1 MSATESSL
9 PDDWFDHGDLDLQ
22 AAEIL
27 LRQGGPLSIVAFHLQ
42 QALEK
47 YLKGFLLAQGWPL
60 RRVHDLELLIQEAI
74 ARDADFGPFL
84 APCQRIAEYY
94 IETRYPIGVRSP
106 LHSEVLETELS
117 TACALIHLIRQKM
130 TAC

>member
-27 LRQGGPLSIVAFHLQ
+27 LMQGGPLSIVAFHLQ
-42 QALEK
+42 QAIEK
-47 YLKGFLLAQGWPL
+47 YLKGFLLAWGWPL
-60 RRVHDLELLIQEAI
+60 RRVHDVELLIQEAI

-84 APCQRIAEYY
+84 ALCQKITEYY
-94 IETRYPIGVRSP
+94 IETRYPVGVS
-106 LHSEVLETELS
+106 SSFESQVLEAELN
-117 TACALIHLIRQKM
+117 TAYTLVQLIRSKVKQG
-130 TAC
+130 